1 MPTRLRRLFASLD
14 LEERIL
20 NGAVIFALI
29 SVFSPWFS
37 GEWLG
42 EETVSYSGFQFFT
55 AFIGTLIFAL
65 NLGVLALTVL
75 PAFNVA
81 VFARKK
87 QKELVRL
94 FLASQATVLSLA
106 ALSVLTIV
114 THDYTRMEIRFG
126 IYFTFIGS
134 LVATFYA
141 FWKYQEQRRLEP
153 QSHFHHP
160 DDMVQPEHP
169 SALPDLPPPPPPPA
183 PPKPE
188 EHHIVP

>member
-1 MPTRLRRLFASLD
+1 MLTRLRRLFASLD

-20 NGAVIFALI
+20 NGAAIFALI
-29 SVFSPWFS
+29 SVFLPWFS

-42 EETVSYSGFQFFT
+42 EETVSYSGFHFFT
-55 AFIGTLIFAL
+55 AFIGTLIAL
-65 NLGVLALTVL
+65 LHVVILALTIL
-75 PAFNVA
+75 PAFNAA
-81 VFARKK
+81 VFMHKK

-94 FLASQATVLSLA
+94 FLASQATVLSVA

-114 THDYTRMEIRFG
+114 TYDYTRMEIRFG

-134 LVATFYA
+134 LVAAFYT

-160 DDMVQPEHP
+160 DDMVQTDGPM
-169 SALPDLPPPPPPPA
+169 ALPDLPPPPPPPA

-188 EHHIVP
+188 EHHIFP